1 MTWYEFFCL
10 CGELKLEPEK
20 VLVNNPD
27 IRKLSED
34 EAITYLSNP

>member
-1 MTWYEFFCL
+1 MTWFEFFSL

-20 VLVNNPD
+20 VLVDYPG